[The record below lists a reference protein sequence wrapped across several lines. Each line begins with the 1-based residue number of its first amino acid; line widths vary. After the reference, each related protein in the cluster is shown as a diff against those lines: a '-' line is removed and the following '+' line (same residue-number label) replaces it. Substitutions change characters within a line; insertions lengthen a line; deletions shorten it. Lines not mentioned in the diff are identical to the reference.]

1 MDTPPPQSS
10 ASPFTFLFLAALLTF
25 GVIVIVRLVSP
36 LVQPDTLPTP
46 TPTLDARIAELT
58 TAPRSTALAQL
69 TNFPLTATELIH
81 RATLTAAPG
90 QAAVAAAT
98 AQVADFKATRT
109 AIAITRDPSM
119 LLRLTPAP
127 VDLTVTAI
135 VMMAM
140 GGTPA
145 PTPNQGECWVAVA
158 NQKRSDLGFDV
169 EADLE
174 AIGIALIYGGAY
186 GSGVQSKDC
195 SMDYYHTA
203 FDLVVEMPAI
213 DGQTPLEATYD
224 TIADVLAVLSKYPED
239 ASFGMHRASL
249 IIDFTGEGIAGV
261 GRIDTGYSNA
271 LRAYAEGLRGAA
283 LVEAL
288 GGFVNYRER

>member
-1 MDTPPPQSS
+1 MDNPPPQSP
-10 ASPFTFLFLAALLTF
+10 ASPFTFLFLVALFIF
-25 GVIVIVRLVSP
+25 GVIVIVRVVSP

-58 TAPRSTALAQL
+58 NAPHSTALAQL
-69 TNFPLTATELIH
+69 TDFPLTVTELVH
-81 RATLTAAPG
+81 RATLTMLTAAPG
-90 QAAVAAAT
+90 QAAAT

-109 AIAITRDPSM
+109 AIAITRDPSL

-145 PTPNQGECWVAVA
+145 PTPNQGECWVAIA

-186 GSGVQSKDC
+186 GSGVQREDC

-203 FDLVVEMPAI
+203 FDLVVDMPSV

-224 TIADVLAVLSKYPED
+224 TIADVLAVLSNYPED
-239 ASFGMHRASL
+239 ASFGTHKAQL
-249 IIDFTGEGIAGV
+249 ILSFTGEGTAGV

-271 LRAYAEGLRGAA
+271 LRAYAEGLRGAS

-288 GGFVNYRER
+288 GGFVNYR